1 MPMDDS
7 AYVGEPDT
15 GAFKLVVPMEALK
28 NAEELVHIL
37 HVESYPIITDEHLGF
52 N

>member
-7 AYVGEPDT
+7 AYVGEPNA

-28 NAEELVHIL
+28 DAE
-37 HVESYPIITDEHLGF
+37 
-52 N
+52 